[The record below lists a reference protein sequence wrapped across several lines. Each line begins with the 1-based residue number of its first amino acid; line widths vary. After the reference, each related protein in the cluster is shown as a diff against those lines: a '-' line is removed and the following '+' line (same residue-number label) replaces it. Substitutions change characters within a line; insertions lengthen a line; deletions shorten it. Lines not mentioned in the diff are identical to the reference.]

1 MALVYTAKPQSSSGT
16 QEALE
21 LLLSILPNT
30 HQLTELLDAEPKKP
44 AIRFRNLITH
54 FQAATFLLCEHLG
67 KLKSADAVDNGANV
81 IHKAALCLEKIASPK
96 HVPINLQK
104 VLVS

>member
-1 MALVYTAKPQSSSGT
+1 MAVVYAAKPQSSGT

-21 LLLSILPNT
+21 LLLSILPST

-44 AIRFRNLITH
+44 AIRFRNLIAH

-67 KLKSADAVDNGANV
+67 KLKSADAVDNAAKV

-96 HVPINLQK
+96 HVPINLQN